1 MFYRVADYLAGIGV
15 DKYIHFNACL
25 FIAFGV
31 SAVLSLWFNVNAATI
46 LGVVLSI
53 GFGYIKEL
61 IDRKKKG
68 DRFDFQDMKADVLGA
83 IVGCLMSLI

>member
-1 MFYRVADYLAGIGV
+1 MFNRVANYLAGVGV

-31 SAVLSLWFNVNAATI
+31 SGILSLWFNVNVATI

-53 GFGYIKEL
+53 GIGYIKEL

-68 DRFDFQDMKADVLGA
+68 GRFDFQDMKADILGA
-83 IVGCLMSLI
+83 IIGGLMSVL

>member
-1 MFYRVADYLAGIGV
+1 MFNRVANYLAGIGV

-31 SAVLSLWFNVNAATI
+31 SAVLSLWVNVNVATI
-46 LGVVLSI
+46 I
-53 GFGYIKEL
+53 GAISPATIGYGKEL

-68 DRFDFQDMKADVLGA
+68 GKFDFKDMKADILGA
-83 IVGCLMSLI
+83 IIGGLMSVL

>member
-1 MFYRVADYLAGIGV
+1 MFNRVADYLAGVGV

-31 SAVLSLWFNVNAATI
+31 SAFLSLWFNVNVATI
-46 LGVVLSI
+46 I
-53 GFGYIKEL
+53 GAISSATIGYGKEL

-68 DRFDFQDMKADVLGA
+68 GRFDFQDMKADMLGA

>member
-1 MFYRVADYLAGIGV
+1 MFNRVANYLAGIGV

-31 SAVLSLWFNVNAATI
+31 STVLSLWVNVNVATI
-46 LGVVLSI
+46 VGVVLSI
-53 GFGYIKEL
+53 GFGYGKEL